1 MLGFK
6 SRLGNSGRLMGCN
19 QGLLVGALSC
29 RINHPPFIE
38 AGRVGE
44 GQQRGDGKAGGG
56 LQHDP
61 YRH

>member
-1 MLGFK
+1 
-6 SRLGNSGRLMGCN
+6 MGCN
-19 QGLLVGALSC
+19 KGLLVGALSC

-56 LQHDP
+56 LQHDL